1 MTDPQILQLFGL
13 IYLSIGLGMSLNSKF
28 YKDLL
33 GNYKDNPAMT
43 YLTGLIV
50 FVLGFLIVSNHN
62 TWSPNIETTVI
73 TVLGWAALIK
83 GFLVIILPNTMI
95 DVVRKIA
102 PLSKHT
108 KTWSMIIFLIGIIIS
123 YLGFFIV

>member
-1 MTDPQILQLFGL
+1 MTNPQILQLFGL
-13 IYLSIGLGMSLNSKF
+13 TYLSIGLGMSLNSKF

-62 TWSPNIETTVI
+62 IWSPNIETTVI